1 MTTLPWREDESWR
14 RRYPQ
19 PGPDWTSGM
28 PQGPTDPL
36 TPMGRAD
43 QYGRMG
49 SALRGGHMAP
59 WQRKMIIGFVVGAL
73 VVAVAAVLLAL
84 LG

>member
-1 MTTLPWREDESWR
+1 MALPWRQDEGWR

-19 PGPDWTSGM
+19 PGPDWTQGM

-36 TPMGRAD
+36 TPMGRID

-49 SALRGGHMAP
+49 SALRGGYLAS
-59 WQRKMIIGFVVGAL
+59 WQRKVILGFVIGA
-73 VVAVAAVLLAL
+73 VAVIVASLLL
-84 LG
+84 VFFG